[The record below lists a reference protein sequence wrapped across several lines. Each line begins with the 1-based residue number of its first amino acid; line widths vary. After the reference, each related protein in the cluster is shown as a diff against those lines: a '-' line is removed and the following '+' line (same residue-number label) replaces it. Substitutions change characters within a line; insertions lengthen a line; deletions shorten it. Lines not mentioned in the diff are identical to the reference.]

1 MSQVVDLTHMSPRAV
16 ELLREFSRTSG
27 VESIERVIE
36 EETFSIFELMRLI
49 NTERDIRIYPQDAAM
64 VFNTVKTVIE
74 KFKRFGRPSQLPPVK
89 K

>member
-1 MSQVVDLTHMSPRAV
+1 MSEAVDLSHMSPRAV
-16 ELLREFSRTSG
+16 QLLKEFSVTSG

-36 EETFSIFELMRLI
+36 EETFSIFELMRMV
-49 NTERDIRIYPQDAAM
+49 NTDRDIKIYPQDAVM

-74 KFKRFGRPSQLPPVK
+74 RFKRFGIPTQLK